1 MFEKEAEE
9 YATQFN
15 FYKQVFAKKNFLAG
29 AEFGFQKGIKAK
41 INTTTISDYPIK
53 NQKARECKFC
63 ENYEF
68 VKSLHKP
75 GIDEFD
81 GSKIT
86 YRYTAAYV
94 DEVLVNGKSRG
105 RTTHYTWKKLNFCP
119 VCGKKLK

>member
-1 MFEKEAEE
+1 MRILADGTRLLTPEE
-9 YATQFN
+9 Q
-15 FYKQVFAKKNFLAG
+15 KQEFA
-29 AEFGFQKGIKAK
+29 
-41 INTTTISDYPIK
+41 
-53 NQKARECKFC
+53 KARECKFC

-94 DEVLVNGKSRG
+94 DEVLVNGKPRG

-119 VCGKKLK
+119 VCGKKLKNKSKWIY